1 MLLHGKAGTYG
12 DRRNGRQIHIRAD
25 VDKLNLK
32 ALLLMLNDETRAGD
46 VEDTHRA
53 GIEAASEHLLL
64 RVVAHVVG
72 NLFR

>member
-1 MLLHGKAGTYG
+1 
-12 DRRNGRQIHIRAD
+12 
-25 VDKLNLK
+25 
-32 ALLLMLNDETRAGD
+32 MLNDEARAGD